1 MTFVK
6 LLLSFAPWIAFL
18 IIARD
23 TLHRVEIGL
32 VAALILSVVM
42 AVLKLHRGII
52 MYVGVT
58 FFTGATIAVLGFHN
72 TWTIRH
78 LGVLANGALAIG
90 SWVTLLIGRPFPLD
104 YARQHTDPAK
114 WHDPVFI
121 RVNELLTSVWA
132 ATFTAN
138 TVIAW
143 VLMKHLIPEW
153 VCHAASYTTLIAAA
167 AFTSW
172 YPAHLRKR
180 AARAQQVAPEPA

>member
-1 MTFVK
+1 MSFVK

-23 TLHRVEIGL
+23 TMHRVEIGL
-32 VAALILSVVM
+32 VTALVVSVVM

-52 MYVGVT
+52 MYIGLI
-58 FFTGATIAVLGFHN
+58 FFTGATMAVLGFEN
-72 TWTIRH
+72 VWTIRH

-90 SWVTLLIGRPFPLD
+90 AWITLLINKPFTLE

-114 WHDPVFI
+114 WSDPVFI
-121 RVNELLTSVWA
+121 RVNEQLTTVWA
-132 ATFTAN
+132 ITFTLN

-143 VLMKHLIPEW
+143 ALMRHLMPEW
-153 VCHAASYTTLIAAA
+153 ACHATSYATLIAAA

-172 YPAHLRKR
+172 YPAHLRS
-180 AARAQQVAPEPA
+180 AALKAAKTSPERT

>member
-1 MTFVK
+1 MSFVK

-23 TLHRVEIGL
+23 TMHRVEIGL
-32 VAALILSVVM
+32 VAALVISVVM

-52 MYVGVT
+52 MYVGLI
-58 FFTGATIAVLGFHN
+58 FFTGATVAVLGFEN
-72 TWTIRH
+72 VWTIRH

-90 SWVTLLIGRPFPLD
+90 AWITLLINKPFTLE

-114 WHDPVFI
+114 WNDPVFI
-121 RVNELLTSVWA
+121 RVNEQLTTVWA
-132 ATFTAN
+132 VTFTFN

-143 VLMKHLIPEW
+143 ALMKHLMLEW
-153 VCHAASYTTLIAAA
+153 ACHATSYAALIAAA

-172 YPAHLRKR
+172 YPAHLRS
-180 AARAQQVAPEPA
+180 AAIKAGQTNPERT